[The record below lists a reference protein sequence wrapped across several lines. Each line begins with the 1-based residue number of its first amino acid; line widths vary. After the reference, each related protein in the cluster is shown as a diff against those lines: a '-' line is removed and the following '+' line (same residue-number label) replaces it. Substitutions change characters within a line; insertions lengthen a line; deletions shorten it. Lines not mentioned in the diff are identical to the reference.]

1 MITAELIEMVRHE
14 LYSMYGI
21 TASPEYIRNYIAEMN
36 ENVDYPYGIADEDDA
51 ADIANCISVSWRY
64 EE

>member
-1 MITAELIEMVRHE
+1 MITLELIEMVRHE

-21 TASPEYIRNYIAEMN
+21 TASSIYILNYIKDMN
-36 ENVDYPYGIADEDDA
+36 KNVDHPYGVADEDDA
-51 ADIANCISVSWRY
+51 ADIANCISGSWRY